1 MIYRILRYVIAILV
15 GTAAYVGMD
24 SLAPII
30 DPYLV
35 SQFESFGDMSLTIA
49 RISVLIFGTLLGV
62 IIGYLISSF
71 ILKQGLVIAKRLE
84 RILIIFQIKIDC
96 RHHRFIIRSYYCK
109 FNWCCIPSS
118 TYYRTLYSYYIECY
132 LWI

>member
-1 MIYRILRYVIAILV
+1 
-15 GTAAYVGMD
+15 
-24 SLAPII
+24 
-30 DPYLV
+30 
-35 SQFESFGDMSLTIA
+35 MSLTIA

-84 RILIIFQIKIDC
+84 RILTHIPNQELID

-109 FNWCCIPSS
+109 FNWCCIQSS
-118 TYYRTLYSYYIECY
+118 TYYRTLYSY
-132 LWI
+132 

>member
-24 SLAPII
+24 SLAPIM

-49 RISVLIFGTLLGV
+49 RISVLILGTLLGV

-84 RILIIFQIKIDC
+84 RILT
-96 RHHRFIIRSYYCK
+96 H
-109 FNWCCIPSS
+109 IPNQELIAG
-118 TYYRTLYSYYIECY
+118 TIGL
-132 LWI
+132 L